1 MSVGVFAITVTA
13 VATGAARPTDER
25 LRRKLL
31 QARSPTLDAVSSV
44 VTPLTS
50 PPLLI
55 AASLVTAFTFRHLGR
70 RAWLPMASAPF
81 LAMIAGRCFTATLP
95 QQFAPAS
102 KDGKAEMSF
111 PSGHTTGATAE
122 ALTIAL
128 VLHRNRMISRA
139 TAAGIALVPL
149 VGGINRLYRDRHWS
163 SDIVAGLSA
172 GAAIAIALTK

>member
-1 MSVGVFAITVTA
+1 MGVGVFAITVKA
-13 VATGAARPTDER
+13 VATGAARPIDER

-31 QARSPTLDAVSSV
+31 QARSPKLDAVSNV

-55 AASLVTAFTFRHLGR
+55 AASLTTAFAFRHLGR
-70 RAWLPMASAPF
+70 RAWLPIASAPF
-81 LAMIAGRCFTATLP
+81 LAMIAGRSFTATLP

-102 KDGKAEMSF
+102 KDGTAEMSF

-128 VLHRNRMISRA
+128 VLRRNQLISRA

-149 VGGINRLYRDRHWS
+149 VGGVNRLYRDRHWS